1 MVYKFISDI
10 KEIVR
15 SAGLEANNAT
25 PKTETSAKTDPKD
38 SDSQNLDSD
47 ADERIKR
54 LPQVICIG
62 AKKCGT
68 GYGLVKS
75 VTSKYIRNSDKII
88 CEFLPFLL
96 KYKSHRPRYK
106 LYYIVHMIWAV
117 HMYGPHG
124 PYVRTTWTVHDGPH
138 V

>member
-10 KEIVR
+10 KAIVR
-15 SAGLEANNAT
+15 SAGLEATNAT

-75 VTSKYIRNSDKII
+75 VTSKSSLSEIRIRLSV
-88 CEFLPFLL
+88 EFFFFLL
-96 KYKSHRPRYK
+96 KYKSNTSSKSNHNAHR
-106 LYYIVHMIWAV
+106 LI
-117 HMYGPHG
+117 
-124 PYVRTTWTVHDGPH
+124 
-138 V
+138 

>member
-68 GYGLVKS
+68 GNGLVNS
-75 VTSKYIRNSDKII
+75 VTSKYIRNSDKTI
-88 CEFLPFLL
+88 CGVLL
-96 KYKSHRPRYK
+96 LFSQIQVESHRP
-106 LYYIVHMIWAV
+106 LYEIVHMILDV

-124 PYVRTTWTVHDGPH
+124 PDV
-138 V
+138 

>member
-1 MVYKFISDI
+1 MSDI

-15 SAGLEANNAT
+15 SAGLEATNAT

-75 VTSKYIRNSDKII
+75 VIRIRLSA
-88 CEFLPFLL
+88 EFFFLL
-96 KYKSHRPRYK
+96 KYKSNTSSKSNRNAHR
-106 LYYIVHMIWAV
+106 LI
-117 HMYGPHG
+117 
-124 PYVRTTWTVHDGPH
+124 
-138 V
+138 

>member
-88 CEFLPFLL
+88 CGASAAEVSFFLL
-96 KYKSHRPRYK
+96 KYKFNH
-106 LYYIVHMIWAV
+106 IVHRI
-117 HMYGPHG
+117 
-124 PYVRTTWTVHDGPH
+124 T
-138 V
+138 